1 MNYPLAGSG
10 RALSSL
16 SGRDIVEASEMSG
29 QTIDCPFCERIRE
42 ARVAQAFATARAFA
56 DEFPVSRG
64 HTLVVPVRHEADF
77 FALSIAEQTDVLSL
91 VSEVRAELSETL
103 QPDGFNIGIN
113 AGPAAGQTVGHAH
126 VHVIPRFDGDVPDPR
141 GGIRW
146 VLPERAAYW
155 RRDTPGGMR

>member
-1 MNYPLAGSG
+1 M
-10 RALSSL
+10 
-16 SGRDIVEASEMSG
+16 
-29 QTIDCPFCERIRE
+29 
-42 ARVAQAFATARAFA
+42 
-56 DEFPVSRG
+56 
-64 HTLVVPVRHEADF
+64 VPVRHEADF

-91 VSEVRAELSETL
+91 VNEVRAELSETL

-126 VHVIPRFDGDVPDPR
+126 VHVIPRFGGDVPDPR

-155 RRDTPGGMR
+155 RQDTPGGMR